1 MLSATARRNGAM
13 KMGLRLERR
22 LHRMMTEALPSAART
37 VPTVGMFLLLSTE
50 LLPLLHIAASQSQ
63 RMAIALLAAHSL
75 LANADE
81 MIK

>member
-1 MLSATARRNGAM
+1 
-13 KMGLRLERR
+13 
-22 LHRMMTEALPSAART
+22 
-37 VPTVGMFLLLSTE
+37 